1 MAAGPGFAPCSAVVP
16 ACASAPPDWPA
27 APASCVCGWPW
38 GEVAW
43 ALCAA
48 PTPSR
53 ASTRA
58 PAPVTANIE
67 TMTTATSAIRL
78 PVEPLRLR
86 SSTSCLSLGWSAVP
100 IGITVRRE
108 HGRLRGITVLA
119 PKDGNHLSSCSSC
132 RSSPAVGHRLRSK
145 SASRCTAARVARVSE
160 AVHHDHRGSG
170 ASIRPSPARALGMR
184 SVSACEIR
192 DGTASEPS
200 PSIRCTSG
208 CPMARDRSSPPLQ
221 TDQARV
227 VARFVPS

>member
-1 MAAGPGFAPCSAVVP
+1 MPGLPGLAAGPGFAPCSAVVP

-86 SSTSCLSLGWSAVP
+86 SSTFVSLLGMVGGPDRDHRAERTRAP
-100 IGITVRRE
+100 ERYYGLGTERRE
-108 HGRLRGITVLA
+108 SPEQLFELPELAGRRPPPAQQVGEPMHSCKGRA
-119 PKDGNHLSSCSSC
+119 RFRSCSS
-132 RSSPAVGHRLRSK
+132 
-145 SASRCTAARVARVSE
+145 
-160 AVHHDHRGSG
+160 
-170 ASIRPSPARALGMR
+170 RPSRKRGVNPPEPGSSARYALC
-184 SVSACEIR
+184 VSLR
-192 DGTASEPS
+192 DKGRNS
-200 PSIRCTSG
+200 
-208 CPMARDRSSPPLQ
+208 Q
-221 TDQARV
+221 
-227 VARFVPS
+227 